1 MSPTDHVIGITELHS
16 HPVGLVRDFLSNLT
30 VRGRKLTWYFL
41 CSPTSGEGTTF
52 ESKQKMKEVCW
63 MASVAKGLLIAL
75 QDLVFFAYP

>member
-1 MSPTDHVIGITELHS
+1 MSPANRVIGITELHN

-52 ESKQKMKEVCW
+52 ESEQKMNEVCW
-63 MASVAKGLLIAL
+63 MASVVKGLLIAL
-75 QDLVFFAYP
+75 QDLVFSAYP